1 MTTELKRLS
10 DTVWK
15 DPATLNLGDSSFK
28 SVFVFT
34 VCPFLEGSTLKKGLV
49 AEHTRQSDLI
59 KSAFNRVETHRAA
72 PPARKRQCPPLLPC
86 EGGRK
91 LVFFSAPARKYRFP
105 YCCHSDSRLN

>member
-49 AEHTRQSDLI
+49 AEHRRQSDLI
-59 KSAFNRVETHRAA
+59 KSAFNCVVTRRRPENADVHRFCRV
-72 PPARKRQCPPLLPC
+72 K
-86 EGGRK
+86 GD
-91 LVFFSAPARKYRFP
+91 VNWFS
-105 YCCHSDSRLN
+105 SRPGTKI